1 MPKFKGESEMTE
13 LIEEFLDKLFADLT
27 DNDEWDTYASPEAV
41 IADTEDYL
49 SEFTI
54 ELAKHLH
61 TPEFKAFVTEQ
72 WMKHTQN

>member
-1 MPKFKGESEMTE
+1 MPEFKGEREMTE
-13 LIEEFLDKLFADLT
+13 LVEEFLDKLFSDLT

-41 IADTEDYL
+41 ITDTENYL

-54 ELAKHLH
+54 ELARYLK

-72 WMKHTQN
+72 WTKHTQ

>member
-1 MPKFKGESEMTE
+1 MPEFKGEREMTE
-13 LIEEFLDKLFADLT
+13 LVEEFLDKLFSDLT

-41 IADTEDYL
+41 IADTENYL

-54 ELAKHLH
+54 ELARYLK

-72 WMKHTQN
+72 WEHHKQN

>member
-1 MPKFKGESEMTE
+1 MTE

-41 IADTEDYL
+41 IANTEDYL
-49 SEFTI
+49 SEFTV
-54 ELAKHLH
+54 ELARYLK

-72 WMKHTQN
+72 WTKHTQN

>member
-1 MPKFKGESEMTE
+1 MPEFKGEREMTE
-13 LIEEFLDKLFADLT
+13 LVEEFLDKLFSDLT

-41 IADTEDYL
+41 ITDTENYL

-54 ELAKHLH
+54 ELARYLK

-72 WMKHTQN
+72 WTKHTQN

>member
-41 IADTEDYL
+41 IADTENYL
-49 SEFTI
+49 SEFMV
-54 ELAKHLH
+54 ELAKYLH

-72 WMKHTQN
+72 WEYHKQN

>member
-1 MPKFKGESEMTE
+1 MPEFKGEREMTE
-13 LIEEFLDKLFADLT
+13 LVEEFLDKLFSDLT

-41 IADTEDYL
+41 IADTENYL

-54 ELAKHLH
+54 ELARYLK

-72 WMKHTQN
+72 WTKHTQN

>member
-1 MPKFKGESEMTE
+1 MPEFKGEREMTE
-13 LIEEFLDKLFADLT
+13 LVEEFLDKLFSDLT

-41 IADTEDYL
+41 ITDTENYL

-54 ELAKHLH
+54 ELARYLK

-72 WMKHTQN
+72 WEHHKQN